1 MYIYFTFS
9 HVLSSVSDI
18 FSPIQNFDEKF
29 HNVSQSFELMMD
41 AGLAKPKARP
51 EGEEIDLALFLM
63 MKLFR
68 FWN

>member
-9 HVLSSVSDI
+9 N
-18 FSPIQNFDEKF
+18 FSPQPDTFSPMQNFDEKF

-51 EGEEIDLALFLM
+51 EGEGIDLAMFLM
-63 MKLFR
+63 MKLYR
-68 FWN
+68 F